1 VFVVPRPTNNL
12 KLQSPLV
19 RYLRLLLKHFGA
31 YARLARL
38 HRPIGIWLL
47 LWPTLW
53 ALWIAAEGVP
63 DGRILSVFVLG
74 TIVLRSAG
82 CIIND
87 YADRHID
94 PHVSR
99 TRDRPMA
106 TGEVSVTEALAVF
119 VALML
124 IGLGLVLTLN
134 RLTQSLAI
142 VGAVVTVVYPFA
154 KRLVS
159 APQFVLGVA
168 FSWGVPMAFA
178 AQLGHVPREGW
189 LLFVVTMIWVV
200 IYDTEY
206 AMVDRD
212 DDLRLGVKSTAV
224 LFGDLDRV
232 FIGGFQLMF
241 LAGLL
246 LVGQSAELGTKYL
259 AGLAP
264 AGALMLYQQYLI
276 RDRDPQRSFSAFLNN
291 AWVGGFVFVGILFA
305 YYF

>member
-1 VFVVPRPTNNL
+1 MRAASL
-12 KLQSPLV
+12 GQDLQTV
-19 RYLRLLLKHFGA
+19 LRRGGV

-63 DGRILSVFVLG
+63 DDKNLIVFVLG

-82 CIIND
+82 CIVND

-94 PHVSR
+94 PHVMR
-99 TRDRPMA
+99 TRDRPLA
-106 TGEVSVTEALAVF
+106 TGDVSVTEALALFAV
-119 VALML
+119 LML

-134 RLTQSLAI
+134 SLTQLLAV
-142 VGAVVTVVYPFA
+142 VGAVVTIGYPFA
-154 KRLVS
+154 KRFI
-159 APQFVLGVA
+159 ATPQFVLGIA

-189 LLFVVTMIWVV
+189 LLFFVTMIWVV

-206 AMVDRD
+206 AMVDRE
-212 DDLRLGVKSTAV
+212 DDLKLGVNSTAV

-232 FIGGFQLMF
+232 FIGGLQLLF
-241 LAGLL
+241 LVGLILVGQNAEFGVWYFSGLITAGLL
-246 LVGQSAELGTKYL
+246 MV
-259 AGLAP
+259 
-264 AGALMLYQQYLI
+264 YQQYLI
-276 RDRDPQRSFSAFLNN
+276 KDRDPQRSLAAFLNN
-291 AWVGGFVFVGILFA
+291 AWVGGCVFVGIALA
-305 YYF
+305 

>member
-1 VFVVPRPTNNL
+1 MPRPTNNL
-12 KLQSPLV
+12 TLELPLG
-19 RYLRLLLKHFGA
+19 RYLRILLKHFGA

-63 DGRILSVFVLG
+63 DGSILLVFVLG

-99 TRDRPMA
+99 TRERPLA

-134 RLTQSLAI
+134 RLTQSLAV

-159 APQFVLGVA
+159 APQFVLGIA

-178 AQLGHVPREGW
+178 AQLGHVPHEGW
-189 LLFVVTMIWVV
+189 LLFVVTIIWVV

-224 LFGDLDRV
+224 LFGDLDRI
-232 FIGGFQLMF
+232 FIGGLQLMF
-241 LAGLL
+241 LVGLL
-246 LVGQSAELGTKYL
+246 LVGQSAELGPEYL
-259 AGLAP
+259 AGLVP

-276 RDRDPQRSFSAFLNN
+276 KDRDPQRSFSAFLNN
-291 AWVGGFVFVGILFA
+291 AWAGGFVFVGILFA

>member
-1 VFVVPRPTNNL
+1 MFVVPRPTNNL

-99 TRDRPMA
+99 TRGRPMA

-159 APQFVLGVA
+159 APQFVLGIA

-189 LLFVVTMIWVV
+189 LLFIVTMIWVV

-276 RDRDPQRSFSAFLNN
+276 KDRDPQRSFSAFLNN

>member
-1 VFVVPRPTNNL
+1 MPRPLTSL
-12 KLQSPLV
+12 LPKSPIG
-19 RYLRLLLKHFGA
+19 RYLQLLLKQHAG
-31 YARLARL
+31 YVRLARL

-63 DGRILSVFVLG
+63 DHRILFVFVLG

-87 YADRHID
+87 YADRFID
-94 PHVSR
+94 PHVGR
-99 TRDRPMA
+99 TRDRPLA
-106 TGEVSVTEALAVF
+106 TGEVSVREALVLF
-119 VALML
+119 VTLML

-134 RLTQSLAI
+134 RLTQMLA
-142 VGAVVTVVYPFA
+142 VLGAAITVAYPFA
-154 KRLVS
+154 KRFIS
-159 APQFVLGVA
+159 TPQFVLGIA

-178 AQLGHVPREGW
+178 AQLGQVPRIGW
-189 LLFVVTMIWVV
+189 LLFVVTMAWVV

-212 DDLRLGVKSTAV
+212 DDLKLGVKSTAI

-241 LAGLL
+241 VLGLI
-246 LVGQSAELGTKYL
+246 LVGQSTELGVWFL
-259 AGLAP
+259 VGLVPAGL
-264 AGALMLYQQYLI
+264 LMLYQQNLI
-276 RDRDPQRSFSAFLNN
+276 KDRDPHRAFTAFLNN
-291 AWVGGFVFVGILFA
+291 AWAGCFVFLGIVAA
-305 YYF
+305 YYFRAF